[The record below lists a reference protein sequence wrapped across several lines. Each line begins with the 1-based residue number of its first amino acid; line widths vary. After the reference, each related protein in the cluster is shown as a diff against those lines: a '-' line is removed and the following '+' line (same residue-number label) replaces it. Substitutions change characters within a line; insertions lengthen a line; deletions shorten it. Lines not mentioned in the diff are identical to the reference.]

1 MIREKVKKTI
11 KKAKK
16 CSEYV
21 QTTSM
26 ALIMALII
34 VVKSQ
39 GHPTP
44 KRKNKKNS
52 HEHKED
58 AIKRRTIWN

>member
-1 MIREKVKKTI
+1 MIREKVKKTM

-16 CSEYV
+16 CHQYV
-21 QTTSM
+21 QTTFM
-26 ALIMALII
+26 ALIMALFI

-44 KRKNKKNS
+44 RRKSKKKRL
-52 HEHKED
+52 
-58 AIKRRTIWN
+58 